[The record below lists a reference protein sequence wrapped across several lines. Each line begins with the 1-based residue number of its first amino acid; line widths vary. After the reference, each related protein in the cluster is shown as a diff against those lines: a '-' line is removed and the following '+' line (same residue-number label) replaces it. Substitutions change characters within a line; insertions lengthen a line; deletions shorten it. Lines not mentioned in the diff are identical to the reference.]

1 MEQCSTMIKSSML
14 LPDHG
19 NYFDCDRGNMFEDI
33 LRTMRARVL
42 LIIK

>member
-19 NYFDCDRGNMFEDI
+19 NYFDYATEETCLKI
-33 LRTMRARVL
+33 S
-42 LIIK
+42 